1 MLKKFIGCLV
11 GVAVGDALG
20 SLYEGLSSLE
30 FKFKEPKFLR
40 WTDDTH
46 MTIGVAESLIEK
58 RGFDGDHMARTF
70 LKNYEDEPWRGY
82 AYGPPTIFRMIRSGV
97 KWDDAAKMLFNGEGS
112 YGNGGAM
119 RVAPIGLFYHDDR
132 KALREVAEAASGI
145 THAHELGR
153 EGAVMQAYAV
163 SLSLRSGYKSDL
175 DPNAFLDELIEFTEN
190 ETYREKLE
198 MAKRL
203 SDEKSKLRI
212 VSELGNGI
220 EAYNSV
226 PTAIYSSLKGG
237 FEESVCYAIGLGGD
251 TDTIGAMTG
260 AISGA
265 CYGIDAIPERWKDKL
280 ERGEYIEKL
289 AEKLFYIKV
298 KGE

>member
-1 MLKKFIGCLV
+1 
-11 GVAVGDALG
+11 
-20 SLYEGLSSLE
+20 
-30 FKFKEPKFLR
+30 
-40 WTDDTH
+40 
-46 MTIGVAESLIEK
+46 
-58 RGFDGDHMARTF
+58 
-70 LKNYEDEPWRGY
+70 
-82 AYGPPTIFRMIRSGV
+82 
-97 KWDDAAKMLFNGEGS
+97 
-112 YGNGGAM
+112 
-119 RVAPIGLFYHDDR
+119 
-132 KALREVAEAASGI
+132 
-145 THAHELGR
+145 
-153 EGAVMQAYAV
+153 MQAYAV

-198 MAKRL
+198 IAKRL
-203 SDEKSKLRI
+203 SDEKNKLRI

-226 PTAIYSSLKGG
+226 PTAIHSSLKGG
-237 FEESVCYAIGLGGD
+237 FKESVKYAIGLGGD

-280 ERGEYIEKL
+280 ERRKYIEKL